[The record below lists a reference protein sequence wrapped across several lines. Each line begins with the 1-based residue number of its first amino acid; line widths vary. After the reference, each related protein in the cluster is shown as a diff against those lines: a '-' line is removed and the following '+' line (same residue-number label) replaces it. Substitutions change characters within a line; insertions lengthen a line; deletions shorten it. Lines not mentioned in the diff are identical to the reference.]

1 MEKQKKTFGLSYLL
15 VCEVIG
21 VLGPFN
27 TFNGISTLEVRAKL
41 NANPIVFQSFDVVV
55 FCF

>member
-27 TFNGISTLEVRAKL
+27 TSNGISTLEVRAKL